1 MTTSKIIKGFFFSL
15 LLLGSEATL
24 YAQNSPGSP
33 YTYFGVGDIYTKGS
47 GHHLLKGGTGIADRS
62 EFTINNLNPASYSS
76 IGNRFTF
83 LHEFGVSLATATR
96 NDGDNEGRQIALDF
110 PYFMMAFKTGKKSGA
125 SVGLR
130 KYSNVNYNIFGT
142 GQFSGISGEYRVRY
156 EGSGGL
162 NEVYFG
168 YGQTL
173 GERLSVG
180 VHASYIFGNIENN
193 QQINSTDINYSISIT
208 DENYL
213 RTFNWD
219 VGVQYVLPIKKSSL
233 TFGATYDI
241 ENDLLSERDL
251 LISEANPQAGG
262 LPDTLALEVLENEEY
277 MLPHTFGFGMS
288 WNRNNR
294 FKLNADVQT
303 QLWSSST
310 VEGRD
315 YSLRDSRRASLGFEK
330 LPNYQAK
337 SYLGYITWGFGL
349 YAEQSYLVLDGE
361 GLNNSGFT
369 AGFGLPIGNKGMLRF
384 ILERATR
391 GQQLDDFFDESYTK
405 LTMNITF
412 MDLWFVRRQFD

>member
-1 MTTSKIIKGFFFSL
+1 MTTSNTIKGFLFSL
-15 LLLGSEATL
+15 LLLSSKVTL
-24 YAQNSPGSP
+24 HAQNSPGSP
-33 YTYFGVGDIYTKGS
+33 YTYFGVGDIYNKGS
-47 GHHLLKGGTGIADRS
+47 GHHLLKGGTGVADRS
-62 EFTINNLNPASYSS
+62 EVTINNLNPASYSS
-76 IGNRFTF
+76 ISNRFTF
-83 LHEFGVSLATATR
+83 LHEFGVSLATATQ

-168 YGQTL
+168 YGQAL
-173 GERLSVG
+173 SKRLSIGAHV
-180 VHASYIFGNIENN
+180 SYIFGNIENT
-193 QQINSTDINYSISIT
+193 QWVNSTDINYSIGIA
-208 DENYL
+208 DNNYL

-219 VGVQYVLPIKKSSL
+219 VGVQYVLPIKNSSL
-233 TFGATYDI
+233 TFGVTYDL

-251 LISEANPQAGG
+251 LISEIDVQGSAF
-262 LPDTLALEVLENEEY
+262 PDTLALEVLEGEEY
-277 MLPHTFGFGMS
+277 ILPNTLGFGIS

-294 FKLNADVQT
+294 FKLSADVQT
-303 QLWSSST
+303 KLWSAST
-310 VEGRD
+310 LEGQD

-384 ILERATR
+384 ILERASR
-391 GQQLDDFFDESYTK
+391 GQQLNDFFSESYTK

-412 MDLWFVRRQFD
+412 MDLWFVRRKFE